1 MGCSSPSNQKPGSD
15 PKKPDEKKKDEPPLD
30 IVSNDVKVVHRDDKN
45 VIVMVARAKASTTS
59 VDRDSGD
66 TKAELIEP
74 AGELYEDGN
83 VASHFE
89 SPKGTIIDP
98 KTVLSL
104 TGGVTVT
111 SEMYDI
117 VLTADKV
124 VWHKDSRIIE
134 AVGNVW
140 IKGPSFNSGP
150 SPKLVT
156 TPKLQRIGTPDR
168 FTK

>member
-1 MGCSSPSNQKPGSD
+1 MSN
-15 PKKPDEKKKDEPPLD
+15 
-30 IVSNDVKVVHRDDKN
+30 NVKVIHRDDKN
-45 VIVMVARAKASTTS
+45 VIVMEARAKASTTT
-59 VDRDSGD
+59 VDREHGD
-66 TKAELIEP
+66 TKADMIEV
-74 AGELYEDGN
+74 AGELYDKGEI
-83 VASHFE
+83 VSRFE
-89 SPKGTIIDP
+89 APRGTIVDP
-98 KTVLSL
+98 NTVLNL
-104 TGGVTVT
+104 TGGVVVT
-111 SEMYDI
+111 SEKYDI

-168 FTK
+168 FKQ